1 MKTFWSLLAKILL
14 VIVIVEAWFLYDY
27 YHKNQQLIAENVQ
40 LEIELLQSKEGY
52 RVAYAQYNKLEQLK
66 YLIHEEVAIKLGVV
80 IGFNATDG
88 D

>member
-1 MKTFWSLLAKILL
+1 MKAYLNYF
-14 VIVIVEAWFLYDY
+14 
-27 YHKNQQLIAENVQ
+27 
-40 LEIELLQSKEGY
+40 QSKEGY